1 MSSSENRQ
9 QTFPAIPPSLSAGD
23 HEMRDYYN
31 NHNALR
37 PTPNQAPYLTPY
49 LGLRARLSQIWINR
63 WTVLLLLVL
72 VRVLF
77 ALSSTDNGLA
87 SARREALSACTGVEQ
102 VGSTFASM
110 PHYMSQGVNKMT
122 ATGITKAVNGLES
135 MVTLTVTG
143 VEEIFVFYI
152 GMLTNTYLC
161 LTTFAVTGSI
171 EAVIGVLE
179 SAQNDINTMLSGIGN
194 ELDDAATELQKGIN
208 GLVSGIN
215 TLTGSQAPQ
224 VNFTQQINELK
235 NIKLPANLTDDLQK
249 LNSSL
254 PTFADV
260 KNATETVL
268 RFPFEELK
276 KAINESIGQYNF
288 NGSLFPVPQKESL
301 TFCSDNNGINDFFD
315 DLVDIENIARRAFI
329 GILLTAAIL
338 VCVPMAWWEIRRYRT
353 LQERARFIGTQAVD
367 PMDAVYM
374 ASRPYTSRI
383 GHKIASRFSSPRRQL
398 LVRWAVAYSTSVPA
412 LFILSLALAGLFS
425 CLCQYIL
432 LKSIAKEVPALTDQV
447 ANFSGNVVK
456 ALNNA
461 STQWANGTNQV
472 ISSENQRLNQELLGW
487 VNTSTTAVNDT
498 LNTFVDETMKVLNMT
513 FGGTP
518 LYTPLQEVFNCL
530 IGLKIQGI
538 ENGLTWVHDNAHVN
552 FPELDVDMFSLGSIA
567 NSTGDSS
574 ASEFLAD
581 PSGHSADDISAAV
594 QSVTNMIAK
603 AIRQEALVSTT
614 ILVAWLLL
622 ALGGLITTCI
632 RFRGRDRVRADAGN
646 EYDAP
651 VNHDMLN
658 VRPQSAAPPY
668 VSNSDVNPHAPYT
681 LNPHPFPRRNDDEI
695 SEKRVSHTSTNAWPF
710 QRSLTGQQARQ
721 EPPSEFHNEKGGF
734 I

>member
-9 QTFPAIPPSLSAGD
+9 QTFPAVPPSLSAGD
-23 HEMRDYYN
+23 HEMPDYYT
-31 NHNALR
+31 NHNATR

-77 ALSSTDNGLA
+77 ALSSTDNSLA
-87 SARREALSACTGVEQ
+87 SARREALSACNGVEQ
-102 VGSTFASM
+102 VGSAFASM

-143 VEEIFVFYI
+143 VEEIVVFYI

-171 EAVIGVLE
+171 EAVIDVLE
-179 SAQNDINTMLSGIGN
+179 TAQTDINTMLSGIGN
-194 ELDDAATELQKGIN
+194 ELDNAATDLQKGIN

-215 TLTGSQAPQ
+215 TLTGSKAPQ
-224 VNFTQQINELK
+224 VNFSQQINELK
-235 NIKLPANLTDDLQK
+235 NVKLPVNLTDDLQK

-276 KAINESIGQYNF
+276 KAINDSIGQYTF
-288 NGSLFPVPQKESL
+288 NGSLFPIPQKESL
-301 TFCSDNNGINDFFD
+301 TFCSDNNGINNFFD
-315 DLVDIENIARRAFI
+315 DLVDIENIARRVFI
-329 GILLTAAIL
+329 GVLLTAAIL
-338 VCVPMAWWEIRRYRT
+338 VCVPMAWWEIQRYRQ
-353 LQERARFIGTQAVD
+353 LQERARFIGNQAVD

-374 ASRPYTSRI
+374 ASRPFTSRI
-383 GHKIASRFSSPRRQL
+383 GHNIASRFSTPRRQL

-461 STQWANGTNQV
+461 STNWATGTNQV
-472 ISSENQRLNQELLGW
+472 ISTENQRLNQELLGW

-518 LYTPLQEVFNCL
+518 LYNPVKEVFNCL
-530 IGLKIQGI
+530 VGIKIQGI
-538 ENGLTWVHDNAHVN
+538 ESGLTWVHDNAHVN
-552 FPELDVDMFSLGSIA
+552 FPELDADMFSLGSIA
-567 NSTGDSS
+567 KSTGDGSS
-574 ASEFLAD
+574 DFLAD
-581 PSGHSADDISAAV
+581 PSGQSADDISAAV
-594 QSVTNMIAK
+594 QSVTNTIAK
-603 AIRQEALVSTT
+603 AIRQEAIVSTM
-614 ILVAWLLL
+614 ILVAWLVL
-622 ALGGLITTCI
+622 ALIGLITTCI

-651 VNHDMLN
+651 VNRQIPDL
-658 VRPQSAAPPY
+658 RPQSAAPPY
-668 VSNSDVNPHAPYT
+668 VSNPDVNPHAPYT
-681 LNPHPFPRRNDDEI
+681 LNPHPFLRRNEDEI
-695 SEKRVSHTSTNAWPF
+695 SEKRVSNTSTNAWPF
-710 QRSLTGQQARQ
+710 ERNLTGQQTRQ
-721 EPPSEFHNEKGGF
+721 EPPSEYHNEKGGF